1 MNDRNETLAS
11 NLRDLRSWNKL
22 TLEQVAERIGV
33 HESTVSRAVK
43 AERIGV
49 TRQAVAKW
57 ESGERA
63 PDLNNCAAL
72 AELYH
77 VTLDDLVRH
86 DRAKTGVGVPPKG
99 KHMFGLVTVGERGQI
114 VIPKRAREI
123 FGIRPGDQLMLLGDE
138 GRENRGLA
146 LVDPKVFLANV
157 EALERAFRRKGGE
170 EA

>member
-1 MNDRNETLAS
+1 MTFGE
-11 NLRDLRSWNKL
+11 KL
-22 TLEQVAERIGV
+22 TGLRKREELSQEALAEQLGV
-33 HESTVSRAVK
+33 S
-43 AERIGV
+43 
-49 TRQAVAKW
+49 RQAVAKW